1 MADMWQM
8 EQGIETAG
16 WKCQAPFAVVTFV
29 AITAGTRARA
39 ACFSYTIK
47 QMMPLP
53 EGYEVMMEVT
63 HQNGAK
69 VMEAA
74 KETVFPYCLVLL
86 EGDAGD
92 RIELYNLFPG
102 CGVEEH
108 GESMLVP
115 TRYCEKCGRR
125 MVPHMRGTDETTLY
139 YACECGGTDRYTCGE
154 SEEEKTNE

>member
-1 MADMWQM
+1 MNQR
-8 EQGIETAG
+8 E
-16 WKCQAPFAVVTFV
+16 P
-29 AITAGTRARA
+29 
-39 ACFSYTIK
+39 YTIK

-92 RIELYNLFPG
+92 RIELYNRFPG